1 MGATLSEVSAGSI
14 VRWVR
19 RRVGL
24 DLMRRFVWPVS
35 ECPQERRPVKEPVP
49 IKWRCPLIFY
59 SLVATAVPET
69 A

>member
-24 DLMRRFVWPVS
+24 DLMWRFVWPVS
-35 ECPQERRPVKEPVP
+35 ECPQESRPVKEPDP
-49 IKWRCPLIFY
+49 HQMEMPFDFL
-59 SLVATAVPET
+59 
-69 A
+69 